1 MSIMNP
7 KEINVF
13 LGRFSPIHKGHQ
25 IIIDKMINNYGVK
38 NCMLIIGSSTSLNER
53 TPFTY
58 AVRKKMI
65 RLLYPKIKI
74 IGIPDSNP
82 KHELFDKSGMETWL
96 HNLKEIERKLNG
108 TFTFYG
114 GLSADI
120 KYLSGEFKTNVI
132 SSRIVDGQ
140 NISATEVR
148 KRLSI
153 GQYKTLHRFLDVRV
167 IDFAIKN
174 FKRF

>member
-1 MSIMNP
+1 MNP

-13 LGRFSPIHKGHQ
+13 LGRFSPIHRGHQ
-25 IIIDKMINNYGVK
+25 IIIDQMINNYGIK
-38 NCMLIIGSSTSLNER
+38 NCMLIIGSSTSLNQR
-53 TPFTY
+53 TPFTF
-58 AVRKKMI
+58 AARKNMI

-96 HNLKEIERKLNG
+96 HNLKGIERKLKG
-108 TFTFYG
+108 TFTFYSG
-114 GLSADI
+114 SGTDI
-120 KYLSGEFKTNVI
+120 KYLTGEFKTKVI

-140 NISATEVR
+140 KISATDVR

-153 GQYKTLHRFLDVRV
+153 GQYQTLHQFLDVRI